1 MLKYIIILSLTIV
14 IFRQRETENVI
25 KLRAKK
31 ETIGSEFEA
40 IVSAF
45 HHQRILN
52 PLRFFF
58 SENQS

>member
-1 MLKYIIILSLTIV
+1 MA

-31 ETIGSEFEA
+31 ETIGSEFET
-40 IVSAF
+40 IVSVF
-45 HHQRILN
+45 VYISKEFLTH
-52 PLRFFF
+52 FCF